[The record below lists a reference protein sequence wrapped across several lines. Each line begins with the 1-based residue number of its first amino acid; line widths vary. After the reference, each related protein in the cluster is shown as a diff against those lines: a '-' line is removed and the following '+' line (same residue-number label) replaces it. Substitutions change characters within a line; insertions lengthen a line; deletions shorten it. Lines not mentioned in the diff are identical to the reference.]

1 MKKKVIC
8 LILSVLPIYS
18 ALSDS
23 LEEIDRAVDRISAYI
38 KTTIQ
43 DREGLNIAVEPFLSD
58 RKNSSGYGILGQRIS
73 SLLELNLVS
82 VYKHTIITHSLD
94 ADSIFTVS
102 GEIQPYQNKVR
113 VVIRIIKSDGS
124 LAGGMYTDI
133 KLTPEINA
141 LIGSGSSLN
150 QGAEQP
156 PPVEDQFEPDDNPGF
171 EVEIQ
176 PKGKSVFERNLT
188 FQDIDR
194 FIFQLT
200 DKKSVEISAVTD
212 IDIKI
217 LIFREGDDFPI
228 ASNTGTNGL
237 KASPIDITLD
247 AGIYL
252 MEISGLIPYVTGEY
266 KLEINFT
273 ENKGTLNGAS
283 DTGQQAA
290 EIKPGERQRRS
301 ITAGGID
308 WIKPQAE
315 MPGFY
320 SLTVK
325 STDAALG
332 LAVYSDK
339 NLKLLFNET
348 GNSPDKPVTA
358 GLFLGIES
366 FKVAVKTASPN
377 NEPVYYSAV
386 LADLNVK
393 KVYPDGIRRN
403 LNSQGAPSF
412 FLLRIILGGKYTIS
426 FKHSGTDIK
435 VFTLPTMTL
444 IKGIYN
450 KENPF
455 KAVFLL
461 DSGDYLIKIESGN
474 INTENYIS
482 INGR

>member
-1 MKKKVIC
+1 
-8 LILSVLPIYS
+8 
-18 ALSDS
+18 
-23 LEEIDRAVDRISAYI
+23 
-38 KTTIQ
+38 
-43 DREGLNIAVEPFLSD
+43 
-58 RKNSSGYGILGQRIS
+58 
-73 SLLELNLVS
+73 
-82 VYKHTIITHSLD
+82 
-94 ADSIFTVS
+94 
-102 GEIQPYQNKVR
+102 
-113 VVIRIIKSDGS
+113 
-124 LAGGMYTDI
+124 
-133 KLTPEINA
+133 
-141 LIGSGSSLN
+141 
-150 QGAEQP
+150 
-156 PPVEDQFEPDDNPGF
+156 
-171 EVEIQ
+171 
-176 PKGKSVFERNLT
+176 
-188 FQDIDR
+188 
-194 FIFQLT
+194 
-200 DKKSVEISAVTD
+200 
-212 IDIKI
+212 
-217 LIFREGDDFPI
+217 
-228 ASNTGTNGL
+228 
-237 KASPIDITLD
+237 
-247 AGIYL
+247 
-252 MEISGLIPYVTGEY
+252 
-266 KLEINFT
+266 
-273 ENKGTLNGAS
+273 
-283 DTGQQAA
+283 
-290 EIKPGERQRRS
+290 
-301 ITAGGID
+301 
-308 WIKPQAE
+308 